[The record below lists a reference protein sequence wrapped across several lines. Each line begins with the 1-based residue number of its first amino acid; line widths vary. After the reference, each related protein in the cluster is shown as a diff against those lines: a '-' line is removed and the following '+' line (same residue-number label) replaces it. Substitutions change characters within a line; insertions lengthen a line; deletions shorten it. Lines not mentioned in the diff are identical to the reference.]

1 MAYQAVLPETYA
13 VWAQLRTR
21 ITEQTDI
28 KAISLPERLQRNARL
43 QSYGA
48 TRLIEWCHFQQ

>member
-13 VWAQLRTR
+13 VWAQLTR

-48 TRLIEWCHFQQ
+48 MRLIEWCHFQQ

>member
-13 VWAQLRTR
+13 VWAQLTR